1 MLGWATGNLA
11 EPRNNPQV
19 GMANMRGIL
28 PALQKAKP
36 AKLET
41 NGLRYLS
48 LSLPKT
54 QRTTRVVK
62 DMVPKAIAEELLAWI
77 REE

>member
-1 MLGWATGNLA
+1 VLGWATGNLA

-28 PALQKAKP
+28 PALQKARP
-36 AKLET
+36 ANLAA

-48 LSLPKT
+48 LSLPKA
-54 QRTTRVVK
+54 QRTTRLVK
-62 DMVPKAIAEELLAWI
+62 DSSPKAIAGELLAWLQ
-77 REE
+77 EE